1 MRTTHQFS
9 ITLPNELAN
18 LVKAKVA
25 GGEYASDSEVI
36 RDGLRAMLARDRAV
50 EHWLVQEVGSA
61 YDALKADPSRAI
73 TADQVRLRLGE
84 LHQETVLQS
93 DFDEG

>member
-1 MRTTHQFS
+1 MNRDD
-9 ITLPNELAN
+9 E
-18 LVKAKVA
+18 
-25 GGEYASDSEVI
+25 SEMI
-36 RDGLRAMLARDRAV
+36 QDGLRAMLARDRAV
-50 EHWLVQEVGSA
+50 EHWLVQEVGPA

-84 LHQETVLQS
+84 LHQATVLQS

>member
-50 EHWLVQEVGSA
+50 EHWLVQEVGPA

-73 TADQVRLRLGE
+73 SADQVRLRLGE
-84 LHQETVLQS
+84 LHQATIS
-93 DFDEG
+93 KP